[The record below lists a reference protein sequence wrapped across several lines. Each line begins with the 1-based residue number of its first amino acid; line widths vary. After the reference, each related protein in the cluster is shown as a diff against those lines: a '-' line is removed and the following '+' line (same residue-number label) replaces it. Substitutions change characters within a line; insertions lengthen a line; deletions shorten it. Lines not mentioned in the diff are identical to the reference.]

1 MIVSVGTDLVKIARI
16 EQALN
21 RWGKAFAEKILTSA
35 EKLLL
40 EQRPANRA
48 AFLAKQFAAKE
59 AVCKALGT
67 GMRRGVSFRTIEI
80 LRNEAGAPTVQLHG
94 QALERQHRLNISHF
108 HVSISDE
115 SGFALAFVIAE
126 GRHG

>member
-21 RWGKAFAEKILTSA
+21 RWGQRFVN
-35 EKLLL
+35 KLLTFQERVLL
-40 EQRPANRA
+40 ESRTTANQG

-67 GMRRGVSFRTIEI
+67 GMRQGVSFSAIEI
-80 LRNEAGAPTVQLHG
+80 RRNRYGAPTVKLSG
-94 QALERQHRLNISHF
+94 AAEARQNYLNISTWHL
-108 HVSISDE
+108 SISDE
-115 SGFALAFVIAE
+115 SGYALAFVIAE
-126 GRHG
+126 GSH